1 VSEIGARWVTSRRDE
16 VRAELLQR
24 EPKPMKLDRIIDTI
38 IWATFDH
45 PPVPT
50 TPGCTQHW

>member
-16 VRAELLQR
+16 VRAEVLQR

-38 IWATFDH
+38 I
-45 PPVPT
+45 
-50 TPGCTQHW
+50 